1 MVMFQDGKGGAEM
14 AAVPDVEQTPGRVE
28 GNSAHSSGG
37 AKPSDIVS
45 DVPPGAPDVKRER
58 SAMAAAPTWSEM
70 DNMERLGH
78 VKTEVLI
85 GIIIFLSQLP
95 ESVAFAFLASMTP
108 PTALHS
114 AWIIGFITSA
124 FGGRPGMISGAA
136 GARAT
141 IIGSFLGTAER
152 VGLNGEGVEIVFPAV
167 IISGGFMLLIWYTKF
182 YRFTKLIPESVLVG
196 FLNGLGLL
204 IILSQVYT
212 FRNDNDTE
220 WRTGEELGWMVLITF
235 VSWATME
242 FTPKMPCRFSNLIP
256 SSLLALVVGAVVEF
270 ALVRPLGARTDT
282 IGDVA
287 EFTPENALPTPFMID
302 AQYDLTK
309 LQAEGIPTRIFL
321 LSVLLCAVGSIESL
335 LTAEVVTEVVKT
347 PNRPDRVMSA
357 LGVANIIAGFVGGMG
372 GDATIGLSKMN
383 VISGGTS
390 RISGVV
396 ASIGVLLSVTVAYP
410 LLNLVPMSALT
421 GVMLVVGLHTFS
433 WPSIPY
439 ALSACLPEA
448 WRARFNVRGKQL
460 LPLRVD
466 RYDAL
471 IMVVVS
477 VISYTTNI
485 VYGIFAGVVLACCRF
500 SWESTHDFHVS
511 STMRADGSKL
521 YTAQGELFFATANK
535 FHLEFDY
542 VNDPQRVQLL
552 LEFEPQDYSAVH
564 AIRKVMHNYEKAE
577 KSIEVR
583 IHGGELKGGET
594 APNYAQTIEMS
605 EEWHRARA
613 VHKDDVS
620 K

>member
-1 MVMFQDGKGGAEM
+1 
-14 AAVPDVEQTPGRVE
+14 
-28 GNSAHSSGG
+28 
-37 AKPSDIVS
+37 
-45 DVPPGAPDVKRER
+45 
-58 SAMAAAPTWSEM
+58 
-70 DNMERLGH
+70 
-78 VKTEVLI
+78 
-85 GIIIFLSQLP
+85 
-95 ESVAFAFLASMTP
+95 VAFAFLASMTP

-141 IIGSFLGTAER
+141 IIGTFIGTPER
-152 VGLNGEGVEIVFPAV
+152 VGLNGEGVEIVFPSV

-212 FRNDNDTE
+212 FRNEDNTA
-220 WRTGEELGWMVLITF
+220 WRTGSEMGWMVFITF

-242 FTPKMPCRFSNLIP
+242 FTPKMPCRFSNLVP
-256 SSLLALVVGAVVEF
+256 SSLLALVVGAIFEF

-287 EFTPENALPTPFMID
+287 EFTAENAYPVPFMID
-302 AQYDLTK
+302 PQYDLSK
-309 LQAEGIPTRIFL
+309 LNEPDIPGRIFV

-396 ASIGVLLSVTVAYP
+396 ASIGVVLCVTVAYP

-439 ALSACLPEA
+439 AISACLPVS
-448 WRARFNVRGKQL
+448 VREMAKVGNYQL
-460 LPLRVD
+460 LPLLVD
-466 RYDAL
+466 RYDAF
-471 IMVVVS
+471 IMAAVS

-485 VYGIFAGVVLACCRF
+485 VYGIATGVVLACCRF
-500 SWESTHDFHVS
+500 SWESTHDFTVT
-511 STMRADGSKL
+511 STVREDGTKL
-521 YTAQGELFFATANK
+521 YTAHGELFFATANK

-542 VNDPQRVQLL
+542 VNDPEHVALL

-564 AIRKVMHNYEKAE
+564 AIRKVMHNYEKAG
-577 KSIEVR
+577 KHVDVR
-583 IHGGELKGGET
+583 IHGGAHDGGDE
-594 APNYAQTIEMS
+594 APNYESKTMLMA
-605 EEWHRARA
+605 EEWHRARPA
-613 VHKDDVS
+613 VVHDRRRS
-620 K
+620 QSE

>member
-1 MVMFQDGKGGAEM
+1 MPGAANDKGAKGVTIDP
-14 AAVPDVEQTPGRVE
+14 VPDVEMTLSDGQPAKGKRAPGV
-28 GNSAHSSGG
+28 
-37 AKPSDIVS
+37 D
-45 DVPPGAPDVKRER
+45 RER
-58 SAMAAAPTWSEM
+58 SAMAAAPQWHEM
-70 DNMERLGH
+70 DTREKVSH

-141 IIGSFLGTAER
+141 IIGSFLGTPDR
-152 VGLNGEGVEIVFPAV
+152 VGQNGEGVEIVFPSV
-167 IISGGFMLLIWYTKF
+167 IISGGFMLLIWATKF
-182 YRFTKLIPESVLVG
+182 YRYTKLIPESVLVG

-212 FRNDNDTE
+212 FRNDDDTE
-220 WRTGEELGWMVLITF
+220 WRTGAELGWMLLITF

-242 FTPKMPCRFSNLIP
+242 FTPKLPCRFSSLVP
-256 SSLLALVVGAVVEF
+256 SSLLALVMGAIVEF

-287 EFTPENALPTPFMID
+287 EFTPENAYPVPFMID
-302 AQYDLTK
+302 PQYDLAR
-309 LQAEGIPTRIFL
+309 LNLPGVPTRIFV
-321 LSVLLCAVGSIESL
+321 LSILLCAVGSIESL

-347 PNRPDRVMSA
+347 PNRPDKVMSA
-357 LGVANIIAGFVGGMG
+357 LGVANVIAGFLGGMG

-396 ASIGVLLSVTVAYP
+396 ASIGVVLSVTVAYP
-410 LLNLVPMSALT
+410 ALNLVPMSALT

-439 ALSACLPEA
+439 AVAACLPEA
-448 WRARFNVRGKQL
+448 WRAKANVCGRQL
-460 LPLRVD
+460 LPVRVD

-485 VYGIFAGVVLACCRF
+485 VYGIFAGVVLACFRF
-500 SWESTHDFHVS
+500 SWESSHDFKVQS
-511 STMRADGSKL
+511 GLRADGSKL
-521 YTAQGELFFATANK
+521 YTARGELFFATANK

-542 VNDPQRVQLL
+542 VNDPERVALL
-552 LEFEPQDYSAVH
+552 LEYEPQDYSAVH
-564 AIRKVMHNYEKAE
+564 AIRKVMHNYEKAG
-577 KSIEVR
+577 KQIEVR
-583 IHGGELKGGET
+583 IHGADKVGGEK
-594 APNYAQTIEMS
+594 APNFEETMEMT
-605 EEWHRARA
+605 EEWHRARP
-613 VHKDDVS
+613 VDKDEIN